1 MIKSLKKN
9 YIIIAL
15 ILLIVLIITGIC
27 TININSNKKDKNNIT
42 NSTVKRVSDSVK
54 QDNSKKQDSSDG
66 KDEEKRTD
74 DNSATNKDEKK
85 ENKVDNNK
93 EITKS
98 SNKASVK
105 EEVKSSNNSNNN
117 NVNESSNT
125 TQPSNNVNNSNTN
138 TNTTSNNTVVST
150 NTDEEDFN
158 NFVNDYSTLLILGGT
173 IDFYSESEQIT
184 ESNKWVNLG
193 YRTELPKAC
202 TYLSSGQRC
211 VYSLFV
217 YAGEGACGTRNSI
230 KVDWRSRN
238 YIDSRTYL
246 ESLGYSCG

>member
-1 MIKSLKKN
+1 MIKKVNKKH
-9 YIIIAL
+9 IIIAL
-15 ILLIVLIITGIC
+15 ILLVVLIITGIC
-27 TININSNKKDKNNIT
+27 TIKINSNKKEKNNIT

-85 ENKVDNNK
+85 EKKVDNNK

-105 EEVKSSNNSNNN
+105 EEIKSSNNSNN

-125 TQPSNNVNNSNTN
+125 TQSSNNVNNSNTN

-158 NFVNDYSTLLILGGT
+158 NFVNDYSTLLILGGN